1 MVEQQAEVSLLLEQ
15 TTGHVALAAAGH
27 LHLQTGKALRQRF
40 QAVQHRLVRHRL
52 VLGQAQPRLLA
63 ARQAQRAPLQALA
76 LAQHLARLR
85 QQHPALVGQARLASA
100 AAFEQGDAEV
110 RLQQRDAVAHR
121 RLHPLQFA
129 GGGRERLAL
138 GDADEQA
145 DLLQVPLHNLSPIQI
160 GNDFIPSAGSLEW
173 PQFPEDPAMTNYLYL
188 AIAIAAEVVAT
199 TSLKA
204 VAGFS
209 KPLPLLLVVG
219 GYVLAFSMLVLVMRT
234 LPVGVV
240 YAIWSGL
247 GIVLVSLVAM
257 FVYGQRLDP
266 AALLGIGLIIAG
278 VLVIQLFSRASGH

>member
-1 MVEQQAEVSLLLEQ
+1 
-15 TTGHVALAAAGH
+15 
-27 LHLQTGKALRQRF
+27 
-40 QAVQHRLVRHRL
+40 
-52 VLGQAQPRLLA
+52 
-63 ARQAQRAPLQALA
+63 
-76 LAQHLARLR
+76 
-85 QQHPALVGQARLASA
+85 
-100 AAFEQGDAEV
+100 
-110 RLQQRDAVAHR
+110 
-121 RLHPLQFA
+121 
-129 GGGRERLAL
+129 
-138 GDADEQA
+138 
-145 DLLQVPLHNLSPIQI
+145 
-160 GNDFIPSAGSLEW
+160 
-173 PQFPEDPAMTNYLYL
+173 MTNYLYL

-209 KPLPLLLVVG
+209 KPLPPLLLVVG

>member
-1 MVEQQAEVSLLLEQ
+1 
-15 TTGHVALAAAGH
+15 
-27 LHLQTGKALRQRF
+27 
-40 QAVQHRLVRHRL
+40 
-52 VLGQAQPRLLA
+52 
-63 ARQAQRAPLQALA
+63 
-76 LAQHLARLR
+76 
-85 QQHPALVGQARLASA
+85 
-100 AAFEQGDAEV
+100 
-110 RLQQRDAVAHR
+110 
-121 RLHPLQFA
+121 
-129 GGGRERLAL
+129 
-138 GDADEQA
+138 
-145 DLLQVPLHNLSPIQI
+145 
-160 GNDFIPSAGSLEW
+160 
-173 PQFPEDPAMTNYLYL
+173 MTNYLYL

-209 KPLPLLLVVG
+209 KPLPLLLLLVVG

>member
-15 TTGHVALAAAGH
+15 TTGDVTLAAAGH

-40 QAVQHRLVRHRL
+40 QAVQHRLVGHRL

-63 ARQAQRAPLQALA
+63 ARQPQRAPCRRS
-76 LAQHLARLR
+76 HWRSTSR
-85 QQHPALVGQARLASA
+85 ASA
-100 AAFEQGDAEV
+100 SSTRPSSVRRGWRPLLRSNRVTPRSASSSAMPLLTADCTRFSSRAAA
-110 RLQQRDAVAHR
+110 
-121 RLHPLQFA
+121 
-129 GGGRERLAL
+129 ERLAL

>member
-1 MVEQQAEVSLLLEQ
+1 
-15 TTGHVALAAAGH
+15 
-27 LHLQTGKALRQRF
+27 
-40 QAVQHRLVRHRL
+40 
-52 VLGQAQPRLLA
+52 
-63 ARQAQRAPLQALA
+63 
-76 LAQHLARLR
+76 
-85 QQHPALVGQARLASA
+85 
-100 AAFEQGDAEV
+100 
-110 RLQQRDAVAHR
+110 
-121 RLHPLQFA
+121 
-129 GGGRERLAL
+129 
-138 GDADEQA
+138 
-145 DLLQVPLHNLSPIQI
+145 
-160 GNDFIPSAGSLEW
+160 
-173 PQFPEDPAMTNYLYL
+173 MTNYLYL

-209 KPLPLLLVVG
+209 KPLPLLLVVS

-257 FVYGQRLDP
+257 FVYGQHLDP

>member
-1 MVEQQAEVSLLLEQ
+1 
-15 TTGHVALAAAGH
+15 
-27 LHLQTGKALRQRF
+27 
-40 QAVQHRLVRHRL
+40 
-52 VLGQAQPRLLA
+52 
-63 ARQAQRAPLQALA
+63 
-76 LAQHLARLR
+76 
-85 QQHPALVGQARLASA
+85 
-100 AAFEQGDAEV
+100 
-110 RLQQRDAVAHR
+110 
-121 RLHPLQFA
+121 
-129 GGGRERLAL
+129 
-138 GDADEQA
+138 
-145 DLLQVPLHNLSPIQI
+145 
-160 GNDFIPSAGSLEW
+160 
-173 PQFPEDPAMTNYLYL
+173 MTNYLYL

-266 AALLGIGLIIAG
+266 AALFGIGLIIAG
-278 VLVIQLFSRASGH
+278 VLVIQLFSGLRGTERPSRAQVVYCALSVPDKAAPCPKPFPPTSSSLAAVSPASG